1 MQLPNMLH
9 YVGMMRRN
17 RWVIGMYF
25 SLVYTFVC
33 WFYTHDIEGTLYS
46 MARQWWY
53 VDVGWLI
60 SIINKRLH
68 GAPDVNWWSKF
79 WTNLQEQSKQ

>member
-1 MQLPNMLH
+1 MQLPNVLH

-33 WFYTHDIEGTLYS
+33 WFYTNDIEGTLYS
-46 MARQWWY
+46 MAR
-53 VDVGWLI
+53 
-60 SIINKRLH
+60 
-68 GAPDVNWWSKF
+68 
-79 WTNLQEQSKQ
+79 